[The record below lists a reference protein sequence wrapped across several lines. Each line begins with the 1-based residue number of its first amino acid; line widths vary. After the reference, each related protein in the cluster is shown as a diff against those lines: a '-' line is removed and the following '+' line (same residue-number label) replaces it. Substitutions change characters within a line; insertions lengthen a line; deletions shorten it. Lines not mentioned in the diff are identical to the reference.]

1 MAQTYSTTSATVAAV
16 PAARSRMTSSV
27 PGSFFF
33 SFGFFAAPGS
43 GFASGLASGLASGFA
58 SVFFS
63 GASSRYATNLP
74 DSSATLK
81 LLTRSA
87 VNTWPVARF
96 STPTPP
102 LGCSSGFFF
111 SFFALSTSALTGA
124 MVNTTN
130 LSSAVITGSRPRA

>member
-1 MAQTYSTTSATVAAV
+1 
-16 PAARSRMTSSV
+16 MTSSV